1 MQITR
6 EETYR
11 LLWNQMQNS
20 KFKEFYIDLLLE
32 KYQKRDRTINIFLV
46 IVTST
51 SISAWAIWQIPYLAW
66 LWAAIIAISQI
77 ISLIKPYLNYTKYAK
92 ELNEKHFLLQ
102 TLNVEYEK
110 LWVSFKFEK
119 ISNEKAFER
128 AFELKNTLTKGMNFS
143 DDIIISDN
151 KDLQVIAKEKVAIHL
166 KTYFNHKTP

>member
-32 KYQKRDRTINIFLV
+32 KYQKRERTINIFLLL
-46 IVTST
+46 VTSS
-51 SISAWAIWQIPYLAW
+51 SISAWAIWQRPYLAW
-66 LWAAIIAISQI
+66 LWAAIIALSQI
-77 ISLIKPYLNYTKYAK
+77 ISLIKPYLNYAKYAK
-92 ELNEKHFLLQ
+92 ELNEKHFLIQ

-119 ISNEKAFER
+119 ISTESAFEK

-143 DDIIISDN
+143 DDIIISEN
-151 KDLQVIAKEKVAIHL
+151 KEIQAKAKEKVAIYL
-166 KTYFNHKTP
+166 KTNFNHKTP